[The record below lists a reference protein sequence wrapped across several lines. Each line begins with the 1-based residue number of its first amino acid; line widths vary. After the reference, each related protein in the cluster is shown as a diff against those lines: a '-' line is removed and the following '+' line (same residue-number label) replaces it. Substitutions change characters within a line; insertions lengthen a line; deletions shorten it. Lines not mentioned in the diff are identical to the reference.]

1 MIISL
6 VISSIYDGIRRLN
19 KIYITGP
26 KSGYILQN
34 GTLPNPVDILLVYA
48 QSVFPLDYIMYCI
61 MILFFF
67 FCSITG
73 IQTIGIRFLWIP
85 VYKIRSQKTKP
96 QAIVLMCLNLMF
108 ILLAINVIMFSVVP
122 DYTTYGDQ
130 YYYNNSTSKI
140 EKCNDI
146 EKDET
151 NCDMS
156 RISVLLLEFHYKAW
170 IFGVAYYYLTWL
182 FLIVIVVGAICKMYE
197 MRKMSQIGSLLDEE
211 EENEDDPNSILS
223 RDTNNHT
230 NSPW

>member
-1 MIISL
+1 MINEMLKFEIL
-6 VISSIYDGIRRLN
+6 
-19 KIYITGP
+19 KI
-26 KSGYILQN
+26 
-34 GTLPNPVDILLVYA
+34 
-48 QSVFPLDYIMYCI
+48 
-61 MILFFF
+61 
-67 FCSITG
+67 
-73 IQTIGIRFLWIP
+73 TI
-85 VYKIRSQKTKP
+85 
-96 QAIVLMCLNLMF
+96 MF
-108 ILLAINVIMFSVVP
+108 ILLAINAIMFSVVP
-122 DYTTYGDQ
+122 DYTTYRDL
-130 YYYNNSTSKI
+130 YYCNNSMSKI
-140 EKCNDI
+140 KKCNDI

-170 IFGVAYYYLTWL
+170 IFGAAYYYLTWL